1 MKEQLHTIPIHEV
14 FELEDECPFCAM
26 ERDVEHRTIRYVVGP
41 AATYMEPHV
50 RAATG
55 SVGFCGHHLKALYDY
70 GNQLGAAMILQTH
83 ITSLLDEMKKK
94 AENLEIPEKKSI
106 FRKKAQKEE
115 VPYWEILT
123 ARKDSCY
130 ICDRIEEN
138 MSRYYQTFFA
148 LTKEKEFRDK
158 VECCKGFCVR
168 HFARLLQ
175 EAETHLPDSQRHWF
189 YPTVYKL
196 MCENMERVKGD
207 LDWLVAKY
215 DYRNAGAPWGNSQD
229 ALPRTMQ
236 KLQGIYPGDS
246 PYKEK

>member
-1 MKEQLHTIPIHEV
+1 MKEELYTIPVNEG
-14 FELEDECPFCAM
+14 FEAEDECPFCAM
-26 ERDVEHRTIRYVVGP
+26 ERDVEQRAIRYVVGP

-55 SVGFCGHHLKALYDY
+55 SVGFCGHHMKALYDY
-70 GNQLGAAMILQTH
+70 GNQLGAAMILQTY
-83 ITSLLDEMKKK
+83 ITSLLDEIKSK
-94 AENLEIPEKKSI
+94 AENVEIPEKKSI
-106 FRKKAQKEE
+106 FRKKTPTTET
-115 VPYWEILT
+115 PYWQILSD
-123 ARKDSCY
+123 RKDSCY
-130 ICDRIEEN
+130 ICDKIEYN
-138 MSRYYQTFFA
+138 MSRHYHTFFA
-148 LTKEKEFRDK
+148 LIKDKEFRDK
-158 VECCKGFCVR
+158 VEGCKGFCVR

-175 EAETHLPDSQRHWF
+175 EAENYLPDSQRNWF

-236 KLQGIYPGDS
+236 KLQGIYPADP